1 MVILLK
7 KTIFIL
13 ISILLLFFSFTQGIA
28 LNKKKQ
34 VFTGIV
40 IVIDPGHGGN
50 DPGART
56 KEVDEDKLNL
66 QISLKLKEKL
76 EKLGA
81 SVVLT
86 RNDDY
91 DLAQAGA
98 SNIKKSDMKERA
110 KILDQE
116 NVALFLSIHGNISL
130 DKKCSGAVVY
140 YRIDDEISKQL
151 AQCIMDELKPVTS
164 SRYQIKK
171 GDFYLLNNTNT
182 LGVLIETGFLSNP
195 QDLKKLQQNDYQSQ
209 LAEAIIDGI
218 YHFLK
223 PVL

>member
-1 MVILLK
+1 MILLK
-7 KTIFIL
+7 KTIFIFISLFL
-13 ISILLLFFSFTQGIA
+13 IFFSFTQSIA
-28 LNKKKQ
+28 LDKKKE

-56 KEVDEDKLNL
+56 KEVDEDILNL

-76 EKLGA
+76 EKMGA
-81 SVVLT
+81 SVILT
-86 RNDDY
+86 RDKDY
-91 DLAQAGA
+91 DLAQADA

-110 KILDQE
+110 KILDQD
-116 NVALFLSIHGNISL
+116 NVTLFLSIHGNISL
-130 DKKCSGAVVY
+130 DRKCSGAIVY

-151 AQCIMDELKPVTS
+151 AQYIMDELKITTS
-164 SRYQIKK
+164 SRYEIKK
-171 GDFYLLNNTNT
+171 GDFYLLNNTSN

-195 QDLKKLQQNDYQSQ
+195 QDLKKLQQSDYQSQ
-209 LAEAIIDGI
+209 LAEAILNGI

>member
-7 KTIFIL
+7 KTIFIFFSLFL
-13 ISILLLFFSFTQGIA
+13 IFFSFTQSIA
-28 LNKKKQ
+28 LDKKKE

-56 KEVDEDKLNL
+56 KEVDEDILNL

-76 EKLGA
+76 EKMGA
-81 SVVLT
+81 SVILT
-86 RNDDY
+86 RDKDY
-91 DLAQAGA
+91 DLAQADA

-110 KILDQE
+110 KILDQD
-116 NVALFLSIHGNISL
+116 NVTLFLSIHGNISL
-130 DKKCSGAVVY
+130 DRKCSGAVVY

-151 AQCIMDELKPVTS
+151 AQYIMDELKITTS
-164 SRYQIKK
+164 SRYEIKK
-171 GDFYLLNNTNT
+171 GDFYLLNNTSN

-195 QDLKKLQQNDYQSQ
+195 QDLKKLQQSDYQSQ
-209 LAEAIIDGI
+209 LAEAILNGI

>member
-7 KTIFIL
+7 KTIFIFISLFL
-13 ISILLLFFSFTQGIA
+13 IFFSFTQSIA
-28 LNKKKQ
+28 LDKKKE

-56 KEVDEDKLNL
+56 KEVDEDILNL

-76 EKLGA
+76 EKMGA
-81 SVVLT
+81 SVILT
-86 RNDDY
+86 RDGDY
-91 DLAQAGA
+91 DLAQADA

-110 KILDQE
+110 KILDQD
-116 NVALFLSIHGNISL
+116 NVTLFLSIHGNISL
-130 DKKCSGAVVY
+130 DRKCSGAVVY

-151 AQCIMDELKPVTS
+151 AQCIMDELKITTS
-164 SRYQIKK
+164 SRYEIKK
-171 GDFYLLNNTNT
+171 GDFYLLNNTSN

-195 QDLKKLQQNDYQSQ
+195 QDLKKLQQSDYQSQ
-209 LAEAIIDGI
+209 LAEAILNGI

>member
-1 MVILLK
+1 MILLK
-7 KTIFIL
+7 KTIFIFISLFL
-13 ISILLLFFSFTQGIA
+13 IFFSFTQSIA
-28 LNKKKQ
+28 LDKKKE

-56 KEVDEDKLNL
+56 KEVDEDILNL

-76 EKLGA
+76 EKMGA
-81 SVVLT
+81 SVILT
-86 RNDDY
+86 RDKDY
-91 DLAQAGA
+91 DLAQADA

-110 KILDQE
+110 KILDQD
-116 NVALFLSIHGNISL
+116 NVTLFLSIHGNISL
-130 DKKCSGAVVY
+130 DRKCSGAVVY

-151 AQCIMDELKPVTS
+151 AQYIMDELKITTS
-164 SRYQIKK
+164 SRYEIKK
-171 GDFYLLNNTNT
+171 GDFYLLNNTSN

-195 QDLKKLQQNDYQSQ
+195 QDLKKLQQSDYQSQ
-209 LAEAIIDGI
+209 LAEAILNGI